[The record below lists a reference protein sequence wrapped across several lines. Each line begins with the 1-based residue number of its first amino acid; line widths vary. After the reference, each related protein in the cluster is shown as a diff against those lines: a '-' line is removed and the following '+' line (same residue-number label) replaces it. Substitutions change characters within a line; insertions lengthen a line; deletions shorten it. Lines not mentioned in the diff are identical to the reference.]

1 MRIRKNISKA
11 VKAMPIGLLIENDK
25 RTASDIDIEL
35 EL

>member
-11 VKAMPIGLLIENDK
+11 VKAMPTGRLIENYK
-25 RTASDIDIEL
+25 RTGSDIDIEL